1 MSIERESGSGA
12 GEERLLAAPGNAAPG
27 NAALSGAPLIE
38 APLIEAQGLGVTRGG
53 RWLVRG
59 VDLAIRPGEIV
70 TLIGPNGSGKST
82 TVKAL
87 LGIWEAGAGEV
98 VRRPDLTIGYV
109 PQRLSIDWTMP
120 LTVRRLMSLT
130 GRHGAAEIEA
140 ALEEV
145 GIAQLAE
152 APVQQLSGGEFQRAL
167 LARAIIRRPA
177 LLVLDEPVQGV
188 DFAGEIALYELIH
201 DIRERLGC
209 GILMISHDLHIVMGQ
224 TDTVVCLNGHV
235 CCSGTPQAV
244 TESPEYR
251 ALFGAQAASAL
262 AIYRHHHD
270 HVHLDDGRVVHA
282 HNHDGCGHDHDHA
295 HAHDHV
301 QGHLQGH
308 DPSHE
313 TKRGGDAG

>member
-1 MSIERESGSGA
+1 MATEVQGGTEVPA
-12 GEERLLAAPGNAAPG
+12 GPVA
-27 NAALSGAPLIE
+27 APLIE
-38 APLIEAQGLGVTRGG
+38 ARGLGVQRGG

-59 VDLAIRPGEIV
+59 VDLAIRAGEIV

-87 LGIWEAGAGEV
+87 LGILQPSAGSV
-98 VRRPDLTIGYV
+98 QRRPDLSIGYL
-109 PQRLSIDWTMP
+109 PQRLTIDWTMP
-120 LTVRRLMSLT
+120 LTVQRLLTLT
-130 GRHGAAEIEA
+130 GRHNAAEIEA
-140 ALEEV
+140 ALAEV
-145 GIAQLAE
+145 GIAHLAGQ
-152 APVQQLSGGEFQRAL
+152 PVQQLSGGEFQRAL
-167 LARAIIRRPA
+167 LARALIHRPD

-201 DIRERLGC
+201 AIRERLGC

-270 HVHLDDGRVVHA
+270 HVHLDDGRVVEA
-282 HNHDGCGHDHDHA
+282 QSHDHPHHDEGHHHDHDPGHDHSRKD
-295 HAHDHV
+295 DR
-301 QGHLQGH
+301 
-308 DPSHE
+308 E
-313 TKRGGDAG
+313 RGDAG

>member
-1 MSIERESGSGA
+1 MATEAEGGA
-12 GEERLLAAPGNAAPG
+12 AATAGPAAR
-27 NAALSGAPLIE
+27 PLIE
-38 APLIEAQGLGVTRGG
+38 AKGLGVQRGG

-87 LGIWEAGAGEV
+87 LGILPPSVGSVE
-98 VRRPDLTIGYV
+98 RRPGLSVGYL
-109 PQRLSIDWTMP
+109 PQRLTIDWTMP
-120 LTVRRLMSLT
+120 LTVRRLLTLT
-130 GRHGAAEIEA
+130 GRHGAAETEA
-140 ALEEV
+140 ALAEV
-145 GIAQLAE
+145 GIAHLAGR
-152 APVQQLSGGEFQRAL
+152 PVQQLSGGEFQRAL
-167 LARAIIRRPA
+167 LARALIRRPD

-188 DFAGEIALYELIH
+188 DFAGEIALYELIR
-201 DIRERLGC
+201 DIRARLGC

-251 ALFGAQAASAL
+251 ALFGAQAAAAL

-270 HVHLDDGRVVHA
+270 HVHLDDGRVVEAPAEARSHA
-282 HNHDGCGHDHDHA
+282 HPHGDDNRRGPGRK
-295 HAHDHV
+295 
-301 QGHLQGH
+301 GGR
-308 DPSHE
+308 E
-313 TKRGGDAG
+313 GGDAG